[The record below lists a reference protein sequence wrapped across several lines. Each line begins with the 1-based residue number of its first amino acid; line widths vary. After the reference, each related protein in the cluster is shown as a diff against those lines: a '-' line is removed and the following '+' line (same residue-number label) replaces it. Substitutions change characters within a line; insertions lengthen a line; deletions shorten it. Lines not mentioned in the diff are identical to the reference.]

1 MFLTMRLPLLT
12 FLVSSVLCSDWEKLV
27 ARLDELEQKLE
38 QQWNQTEINK
48 DLSERNRADIVTLQ
62 SQISSQQEETA
73 LEIDGRYGLLITGG
87 APNGRSVWSS
97 TELFIPATNRSCS
110 LPDLPSGLQGHT
122 SGGNGMMMCGGVDES
137 EKPVSSCV
145 VWSGGEWHT
154 QERRLAR
161 KTIYQT
167 AWNLDSSLVLLGGPS
182 YNEGR
187 FGTQVVT
194 GSIRSFRL
202 KHEASNACA
211 IPDDKNSQ
219 MFITGGSAQEIV
231 SLYGTSG
238 WVKDIASMNIGRSE
252 HACAGYYT
260 QQGLVLLVTGG
271 QSDQCR
277 ETEYCNENGWLTSTE
292 IHSVGES
299 SWRQVAPLQHYLQK
313 PVAVTLDNYIFLTG
327 GRGSGNMKE
336 IQLFKD
342 EKWVS
347 FGEMKDA
354 RYYHDVSVIELDDSI
369 LSHCS

>member
-27 ARLDELEQKLE
+27 ARLDELEQKLD

-122 SGGNGMMMCGGVDES
+122 SGGKGKMMCGGVDES

-145 VWSGGEWHT
+145 VWSNGEWHT

-194 GSIRSFRL
+194 GSVRSFRL
-202 KHEASNACA
+202 KHEAS
-211 IPDDKNSQ
+211 
-219 MFITGGSAQEIV
+219 
-231 SLYGTSG
+231 
-238 WVKDIASMNIGRSE
+238 
-252 HACAGYYT
+252 
-260 QQGLVLLVTGG
+260 
-271 QSDQCR
+271 
-277 ETEYCNENGWLTSTE
+277 
-292 IHSVGES
+292 
-299 SWRQVAPLQHYLQK
+299 
-313 PVAVTLDNYIFLTG
+313 
-327 GRGSGNMKE
+327 
-336 IQLFKD
+336 
-342 EKWVS
+342 
-347 FGEMKDA
+347 
-354 RYYHDVSVIELDDSI
+354 
-369 LSHCS
+369 